1 MSRVAN
7 EYRRLLNLHI
17 EHELSLRG
25 ADIDW
30 DNDPVIL
37 DMVKVL
43 SADVDDT
50 IAFLGECTGDE
61 FGWLSEIFAELAEAT
76 RSQKLVDALYETAK
90 RFPDEC
96 KRLNIVDFIDE
107 AQDIVRWS

>member
-1 MSRVAN
+1 MNGVAK
-7 EYRRLLNLHI
+7 EYRQLL
-17 EHELSLRG
+17 ELRKAYDPAG
-25 ADIDW
+25 DVDY

-37 DMVKVL
+37 SMVEVL

-61 FGWLSEIFAELAEAT
+61 FGWLSEIFAELAETT

-96 KRLNIVDFIDE
+96 KRLYIVDFVDE
-107 AQDIVRWS
+107 AQDIVRRA

>member
-1 MSRVAN
+1 MSKVAS
-7 EYRRLLNLHI
+7 EYRRLLEIRKAYHPA
-17 EHELSLRG
+17 
-25 ADIDW
+25 ADVDW

-37 DMVKVL
+37 GMVEAL

-50 IAFLGECTGDE
+50 IEFFGECTGDE
-61 FGWLSEIFAELAEAT
+61 FGWLSEIFAEVAEAT

-96 KRLNIVDFIDE
+96 ERLNIVDFIDE
-107 AQDIVRWS
+107 ARDIVQAGQAG